1 MTEEQNRLKT
11 EENPETL
18 PLNAPATNTEESLSE
33 GQQVTLEEQQ
43 STISPQEEQTVSETQ
58 GSDLHQ
64 QILSLT
70 GQLEDKQKQ
79 FEDLKNR
86 HLGLA
91 AEFDNFRKR
100 TIKEKEDLQ
109 EKIKGRTLE
118 ELLPA
123 IDNFE
128 RARTQ
133 LKPSTDGEMAIH
145 KSYQG
150 VYKILVDNLKRLGVS
165 PMRPEG
171 EPFNPNYHEAMM
183 QEAHDEY
190 PEGTVIEQLIR
201 GYMLGDRVLRHAMVK
216 VSTGKAVS
224 EEIDDK
230 PEPVVTTVE
239 EASPQQNDN
248 LMDA

>member
-1 MTEEQNRLKT
+1 MTEEQNRLEI
-11 EENPETL
+11 EENPESF
-18 PLNAPATNTEESLSE
+18 PLNTPAANNTEEPSSE
-33 GQQVTLEEQQ
+33 GQQTILEEQG
-43 STISPQEEQTVSETQ
+43 STIPPQEEQAVSETQ
-58 GSDLHQ
+58 NSDLQ
-64 QILSLT
+64 QQVLSVT
-70 GQLEDKQKQ
+70 EQLEEKQKQ
-79 FEDLKNR
+79 FEELTNR
-86 HLGLA
+86 HLSLA

-133 LKPSTDGEMAIH
+133 LKPSTDGEMSIH

-171 EPFNPNYHEAMM
+171 EAFNPNYHEAMM

-216 VSTGKAVS
+216 VSTGKAAS
-224 EEIDDK
+224 EEMENT
-230 PEPVVTTVE
+230 PETNCNINRR
-239 EASPQQNDN
+239 SFLGKNR
-248 LMDA
+248 